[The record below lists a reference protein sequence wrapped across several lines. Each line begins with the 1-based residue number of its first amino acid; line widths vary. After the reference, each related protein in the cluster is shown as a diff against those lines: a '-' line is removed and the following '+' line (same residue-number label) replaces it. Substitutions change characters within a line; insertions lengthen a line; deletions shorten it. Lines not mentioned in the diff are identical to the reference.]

1 VIHTSGPAAPDADD
15 ADFRSRAPA
24 RGGAGD
30 PAYDGARGA
39 GGLGRSLSYFRVTE
53 EDGGGLVIALGGEF
67 DITSVGPLEATVVDL
82 VVEAPSRLVFDLGE
96 LTFMDPCGLAV
107 LVTAARAVPVG
118 LRRVPPLL
126 RRMIELTGLAE
137 LLPEER

>member
-1 VIHTSGPAAPDADD
+1 MIDASGPTASD
-15 ADFRSRAPA
+15 
-24 RGGAGD
+24 AGD
-30 PAYDGARGA
+30 ATSPGEGAPESTCGHLSYDGTR
-39 GGLGRSLSYFRVTE
+39 GGLGRSLSYFGVAE
-53 EDGGGLVIALGGEF
+53 EDGGGLVVSLGGEF

-82 VVEAPSRLVFDLGE
+82 VVERPSRLVFDLGD

-107 LVTAARAVPVG
+107 LVTAARAVPVA

-137 LLPEER
+137 LLPEDR